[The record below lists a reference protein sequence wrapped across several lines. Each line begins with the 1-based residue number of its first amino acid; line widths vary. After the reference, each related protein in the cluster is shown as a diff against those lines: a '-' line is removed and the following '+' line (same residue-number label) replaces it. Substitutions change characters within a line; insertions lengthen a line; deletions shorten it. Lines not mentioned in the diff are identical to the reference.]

1 MAPAWPMMRIHR
13 CGPSALRRGRDLPA
27 QAADPDR
34 PLYVP
39 PVGNPVPKE
48 DVEEEAAAPVPK
60 EATKPPVEDA
70 EALLEDEEEDLG
82 PSEDEASGL
91 ESDEAVNRYR
101 MPDNRNREM
110 FAIADQLMGASKLR
124 VMCEDGKSR
133 MARIPGKMKRRMWIK
148 PGDLVIVKPWD
159 FQDDKADVKYRYVRT
174 QAVNLSR
181 RKKIPELLDVG
192 F

>member
-1 MAPAWPMMRIHR
+1 M
-13 CGPSALRRGRDLPA
+13 
-27 QAADPDR
+27 
-34 PLYVP
+34 
-39 PVGNPVPKE
+39 PKE
-48 DVEEEAAAPVPK
+48 DEDEVDVPVDPTV
-60 EATKPPVEDA
+60 TKPPVEDA
-70 EALLEDEEEDLG
+70 EALLDEEEEDLG
-82 PSEDEASGL
+82 PAEDEASGM

-101 MPDNRNREM
+101 MPDHRNREM

-174 QAVNLSR
+174 QSVNLSR

>member
-1 MAPAWPMMRIHR
+1 MGEDQDNVEPDEAAEETVVEGTVAEQVVAEGEAAEAELEGPAEGEPGIE
-13 CGPSALRRGRDLPA
+13 S
-27 QAADPDR
+27 
-34 PLYVP
+34 
-39 PVGNPVPKE
+39 
-48 DVEEEAAAPVPK
+48 EEAVQ
-60 EATKPPVEDA
+60 
-70 EALLEDEEEDLG
+70 
-82 PSEDEASGL
+82 
-91 ESDEAVNRYR
+91 RYR
-101 MPDNRNREM
+101 MPDTRNREM

-174 QAVNLSR
+174 QAANLSKR
-181 RKKIPELLDVG
+181 GKIPALLDVG

>member
-1 MAPAWPMMRIHR
+1 M
-13 CGPSALRRGRDLPA
+13 
-27 QAADPDR
+27 
-34 PLYVP
+34 V
-39 PVGNPVPKE
+39 KE
-48 DVEEEAAAPVPK
+48 DDDDVPVVAPEDVVAEPDAEDFGLEEESGP
-60 EATKPPVEDA
+60 DA
-70 EALLEDEEEDLG
+70 GME
-82 PSEDEASGL
+82 SE
-91 ESDEAVNRYR
+91 EAVNRYR
-101 MPDNRNREM
+101 MPDTRNREM

-159 FQDDKADVKYRYVRT
+159 FQNDKADVKYRYVRT
-174 QAVNLSR
+174 QSVNLSR

>member
-1 MAPAWPMMRIHR
+1 MTGEDLDDVAV
-13 CGPSALRRGRDLPA
+13 PSV
-27 QAADPDR
+27 
-34 PLYVP
+34 PL
-39 PVGNPVPKE
+39 
-48 DVEEEAAAPVPK
+48 
-60 EATKPPVEDA
+60 
-70 EALLEDEEEDLG
+70 EALEAPEDLG
-82 PSEDEASGL
+82 PELTEAEPGMESE
-91 ESDEAVNRYR
+91 EAVNRYR

-174 QAVNLSR
+174 QATNLSR

>member
-1 MAPAWPMMRIHR
+1 MAE
-13 CGPSALRRGRDLPA
+13 
-27 QAADPDR
+27 
-34 PLYVP
+34 
-39 PVGNPVPKE
+39 PVPAVKGAE
-48 DVEEEAAAPVPK
+48 PEA
-60 EATKPPVEDA
+60 
-70 EALLEDEEEDLG
+70 
-82 PSEDEASGL
+82 GL
-91 ESDEAVNRYR
+91 ESDEAVQRYR
-101 MPDNRNREM
+101 MPDHRNREM
-110 FAIADQLMGASKLR
+110 FAIADELMGASKLR

-174 QAVNLSR
+174 QATNLSR

>member
-1 MAPAWPMMRIHR
+1 
-13 CGPSALRRGRDLPA
+13 
-27 QAADPDR
+27 
-34 PLYVP
+34 V
-39 PVGNPVPKE
+39 VKE
-48 DVEEEAAAPVPK
+48 DGEDDDEEILAEDLAESLVEKAPV
-60 EATKPPVEDA
+60 AVPVE
-70 EALLEDEEEDLG
+70 G
-82 PSEDEASGL
+82 M

-101 MPDNRNREM
+101 MPDMRNREM
-110 FAIADQLMGASKLR
+110 FAIADELMGASKLR

-159 FQDDKADVKYRYVRT
+159 FQDEKADVKYRYVRT

>member
-1 MAPAWPMMRIHR
+1 
-13 CGPSALRRGRDLPA
+13 
-27 QAADPDR
+27 
-34 PLYVP
+34 
-39 PVGNPVPKE
+39 VPKE
-48 DVEEEAAAPVPK
+48 DVEEEAVAPVPK

-82 PSEDEASGL
+82 PAEEEAAGL

>member
-1 MAPAWPMMRIHR
+1 VAEDKDEL
-13 CGPSALRRGRDLPA
+13 GDDEVF
-27 QAADPDR
+27 ADE
-34 PLYVP
+34 L
-39 PVGNPVPKE
+39 
-48 DVEEEAAAPVPK
+48 VEEEAPVVPDK
-60 EATKPPVEDA
+60 SG
-70 EALLEDEEEDLG
+70 EEI
-82 PSEDEASGL
+82 L
-91 ESDEAVNRYR
+91 ESEEAVNRYR
-101 MPDNRNREM
+101 MPDPRNREM
-110 FAIADQLMGASKLR
+110 FAIADQLMGASKLK

-159 FQDDKADVKYRYVRT
+159 FQDDKADVRYRYVRT

>member
-1 MAPAWPMMRIHR
+1 M
-13 CGPSALRRGRDLPA
+13 
-27 QAADPDR
+27 
-34 PLYVP
+34 
-39 PVGNPVPKE
+39 PKTAGE
-48 DVEEEAAAPVPK
+48 
-60 EATKPPVEDA
+60 
-70 EALLEDEEEDLG
+70 
-82 PSEDEASGL
+82 EDEAVAPIPVDTEEVLAEDLEEELAAEEGVPKAAEAVEAGL
-91 ESDEAVNRYR
+91 ESDEAVQRYR
-101 MPDNRNREM
+101 MPDHRNREM

>member
-1 MAPAWPMMRIHR
+1 
-13 CGPSALRRGRDLPA
+13 
-27 QAADPDR
+27 
-34 PLYVP
+34 
-39 PVGNPVPKE
+39 VPKLDGEDEDEVPGEPDDVLAEDLE
-48 DVEEEAAAPVPK
+48 DVLAEPVAAVKGMEPEP
-60 EATKPPVEDA
+60 
-70 EALLEDEEEDLG
+70 G
-82 PSEDEASGL
+82 M

-101 MPDNRNREM
+101 MPDHRNREM
-110 FAIADQLMGASKLR
+110 FAIADELMGASKLR

>member
-1 MAPAWPMMRIHR
+1 M
-13 CGPSALRRGRDLPA
+13 
-27 QAADPDR
+27 
-34 PLYVP
+34 
-39 PVGNPVPKE
+39 PK
-48 DVEEEAAAPVPK
+48 DDIEEEAPVPV

-70 EALLEDEEEDLG
+70 EALLEEDEDLG
-82 PSEDEASGL
+82 PVGEEGSGL

-101 MPDNRNREM
+101 MPDTRNREM

-159 FQDDKADVKYRYVRT
+159 FQDDKADVKYRYLRT

-181 RKKIPELLDVG
+181 RKKLPELLDG
-192 F
+192 AF

>member
-1 MAPAWPMMRIHR
+1 M
-13 CGPSALRRGRDLPA
+13 
-27 QAADPDR
+27 
-34 PLYVP
+34 V
-39 PVGNPVPKE
+39 KE
-48 DVEEEAAAPVPK
+48 
-60 EATKPPVEDA
+60 EDD
-70 EALLEDEEEDLG
+70 EDEEILAEDLAESLVEKVPAAVPVEG
-82 PSEDEASGL
+82 M

-110 FAIADQLMGASKLR
+110 FAIADELMGASKLR

-159 FQDDKADVKYRYVRT
+159 FQDEKADVKYRYVRT
-174 QAVNLSR
+174 QAQNLSR

>member
-1 MAPAWPMMRIHR
+1 VPED
-13 CGPSALRRGRDLPA
+13 SDEE
-27 QAADPDR
+27 
-34 PLYVP
+34 P
-39 PVGNPVPKE
+39 PVPV
-48 DVEEEAAAPVPK
+48 

-70 EALLEDEEEDLG
+70 EALIEDEEEPNILLG
-82 PSEDEASGL
+82 GDEEGTGL

-159 FQDDKADVKYRYVRT
+159 FQDEKADVKYRYVRT

>member
-1 MAPAWPMMRIHR
+1 MGNGVPK
-13 CGPSALRRGRDLPA
+13 
-27 QAADPDR
+27 PDSDED
-34 PLYVP
+34 
-39 PVGNPVPKE
+39 PVGE
-48 DVEEEAAAPVPK
+48 DEEVL
-60 EATKPPVEDA
+60 DA
-70 EALLEDEEEDLG
+70 DALLEEEVVVPAKVE
-82 PSEDEASGL
+82 EATETGL
-91 ESDEAVNRYR
+91 ESDEAVRRYR

-110 FAIADQLMGASKLR
+110 FAIADQLMGASKLK

-159 FQDDKADVKYRYVRT
+159 FQDDKADVVYRYVRT
-174 QAVNLSR
+174 QSVNLSR

>member
-1 MAPAWPMMRIHR
+1 MP
-13 CGPSALRRGRDLPA
+13 G
-27 QAADPDR
+27 PDR

-39 PVGNPVPKE
+39 PVGNPVPKD
-48 DVEEEAAAPVPK
+48 DVEEEAPVPK

-70 EALLEDEEEDLG
+70 EALLEEAEDDLG
-82 PSEDEASGL
+82 PAEDEASGL

-101 MPDNRNREM
+101 MPDGRNREM

>member
-1 MAPAWPMMRIHR
+1 VPNPDPEVEPEVPA
-13 CGPSALRRGRDLPA
+13 
-27 QAADPDR
+27 
-34 PLYVP
+34 
-39 PVGNPVPKE
+39 
-48 DVEEEAAAPVPK
+48 
-60 EATKPPVEDA
+60 
-70 EALLEDEEEDLG
+70 EDEEVLAEELEEVLNEG
-82 PSEDEASGL
+82 EAVVGGEAVEAGL

-101 MPDNRNREM
+101 MPDHRNREM
-110 FAIADQLMGASKLR
+110 FAIADELMGASKLR

>member
-1 MAPAWPMMRIHR
+1 MVNEGEDADEEILAE
-13 CGPSALRRGRDLPA
+13 DLA
-27 QAADPDR
+27 EQLVA
-34 PLYVP
+34 
-39 PVGNPVPKE
+39 K
-48 DVEEEAAAPVPK
+48 APV
-60 EATKPPVEDA
+60 ATPVE
-70 EALLEDEEEDLG
+70 G
-82 PSEDEASGL
+82 M

-110 FAIADQLMGASKLR
+110 FAIADELMGASKLR

-159 FQDDKADVKYRYVRT
+159 FQDEKADVKYRYVRT

>member
-1 MAPAWPMMRIHR
+1 M
-13 CGPSALRRGRDLPA
+13 
-27 QAADPDR
+27 
-34 PLYVP
+34 
-39 PVGNPVPKE
+39 PKE
-48 DVEEEAAAPVPK
+48 DEDEVDVPVDPTV
-60 EATKPPVEDA
+60 TKPPVEDA
-70 EALLEDEEEDLG
+70 EALLDEEEDDLG
-82 PSEDEASGL
+82 PAEDEASGM

-101 MPDNRNREM
+101 MPDHRNREM

>member
-1 MAPAWPMMRIHR
+1 M
-13 CGPSALRRGRDLPA
+13 
-27 QAADPDR
+27 
-34 PLYVP
+34 
-39 PVGNPVPKE
+39 PKE
-48 DVEEEAAAPVPK
+48 DEDDIEVPDPTV
-60 EATKPPVEDA
+60 TKPPVEDA
-70 EALLEDEEEDLG
+70 EALLDEEEDDLG
-82 PSEDEASGL
+82 PAEDEASGM

-101 MPDNRNREM
+101 MPDHRNREM

-174 QAVNLSR
+174 QSVNLSR

>member
-1 MAPAWPMMRIHR
+1 M
-13 CGPSALRRGRDLPA
+13 
-27 QAADPDR
+27 
-34 PLYVP
+34 
-39 PVGNPVPKE
+39 PKE
-48 DVEEEAAAPVPK
+48 DDDVVEPVDPTV
-60 EATKPPVEDA
+60 TKPPVEDA
-70 EALLEDEEEDLG
+70 EALLDEEEDDLG
-82 PSEDEASGL
+82 PVDEEGSGL

-101 MPDNRNREM
+101 MPDARNREM